1 LVTKGFVIPFKSGV
15 VVITDWKENNWIQSD
30 RYRPTLFQTE
40 KDMIIEEVPNKYCLL
55 ENNKKERPEWYNNR
69 QKVIQESSLPYSFSY
84 KIRNAFRGKECP
96 ICGNTMEEIH
106 NSRLC
111 KPSIQHNLPIKLG
124 GKHELGNIS
133 VICYKCNLSI
143 KDNPTDKLNSDEVTK
158 VWETIVSNRDTQVR
172 LGKVRLG
179 KDTKNSGIN
188 PQVNGFIDLFKDI
201 NPSYSKLFANKTQ
214 RGCAERLLKTHG
226 LEKLEKL
233 VKMLPKINQDKYAP
247 VITTPLQLEDKF
259 GQLIA
264 YGQKKQNNN
273 HPII

>member
-1 LVTKGFVIPFKSGV
+1 

-40 KDMIIEEVPNKYCLL
+40 FKEL
-55 ENNKKERPEWYNNR
+55 ECIQNVY
-69 QKVIQESSLPYSFSY
+69 KV
-84 KIRNAFRGKECP
+84 
-96 ICGNTMEEIH
+96 
-106 NSRLC
+106 
-111 KPSIQHNLPIKLG
+111 
-124 GKHELGNIS
+124 
-133 VICYKCNLSI
+133 
-143 KDNPTDKLNSDEVTK
+143 
-158 VWETIVSNRDTQVR
+158 DTQVR

-179 KDTKNSGIN
+179 KDTKNSGKN